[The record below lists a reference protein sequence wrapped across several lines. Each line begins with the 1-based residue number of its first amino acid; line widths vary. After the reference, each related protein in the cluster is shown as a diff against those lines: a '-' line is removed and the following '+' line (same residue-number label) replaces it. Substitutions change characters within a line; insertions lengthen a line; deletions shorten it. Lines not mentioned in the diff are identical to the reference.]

1 MGFLGNA
8 FNKLQDLSDKL
19 LTKENLGKMQNKLET
34 MQAKVEKIQAEKNKE
49 KEQKKEDLIYRLYIS
64 LKDKNNDTVEKLYI
78 NGSKNHIYDGED
90 LAVIAAERVLRD
102 RFYDDYRL
110 NQVKY
115 R

>member
-1 MGFLGNA
+1 MGFLYNI
-8 FNKLQDLSDKL
+8 FNKYLI
-19 LTKENLGKMQNKLET
+19 
-34 MQAKVEKIQAEKNKE
+34 MQAKKEQEKE
-49 KEQKKEDLIYRLYIS
+49 KKDLINRLYIS
-64 LKDKNNDTVEKLYI
+64 LKDKNNSTVENIYV
-78 NGSKNHIYDGED
+78 NGSKNHIYYGED